1 MIELPEAVTYA
12 AGLDAALRGRVVVG
26 AHAAASPHRFAFYSG
41 DPRSYRDRLVG
52 CRPGGVLARGGLVLV
67 DLGDGE
73 HLVLNDGAYPRL
85 HAPGARVPD
94 RHQLRIDLDDGA
106 VVTVTVQMYGGL
118 HLVDLADADP
128 YVRAALTCPSPVSEG
143 FDEAW
148 VAGLWAQDGVERGSV
163 KAFLATQ
170 QRIPGVG
177 NGVLQDVCWAAR
189 VHPRRAVA
197 TLDADA
203 RAGLIRAL
211 RSTLA
216 AMVAGGGR
224 DTERGLTGEPG
235 GYRTVLS
242 RRTLE
247 LPCPRCGGRV
257 AKQSYLGGAVYAC
270 TGCQE

>member
-12 AGLDAALRGRVVVG
+12 AGLQAALTGRTVVEAQAG
-26 AHAAASPHRFAFYSG
+26 RSPHGFAFYSG
-41 DPRSYRDRLVG
+41 DPGSYRSRLRGRVL
-52 CRPGGVLARGGLVLV
+52 GGASAAGGLVLIDV
-67 DLGDGE
+67 GGGE
-73 HLVLNDGAYPRL
+73 HLLLGDGAYPRL

-94 RHQLRIDLDDGA
+94 RHQLRLDLDDGSA
-106 VVTVTVQMYGGL
+106 LTVGVQMYGGL
-118 HLVDLADADP
+118 HLVDVSDPDP
-128 YVRAALTCPSPVSEG
+128 YLEAALRCPSPLTER
-143 FDEAW
+143 FDQEW

-170 QRIPGVG
+170 QRIPGLG
-177 NGVLQDVCWAAR
+177 NGVLQDICWQAR

-197 TLDADA
+197 TLDAAARTALMDA
-203 RAGLIRAL
+203 V

-224 DTERGLTGEPG
+224 DTERTLQGEPG

-247 LPCPRCGGRV
+247 VPCPRCGGRV
-257 AKQSYLGGAVYAC
+257 GKSTYLGGAVYAC
-270 TGCQE
+270 GGCQE

>member
-12 AGLDAALRGRVVVG
+12 AGLDAALRGRRVVDARAG
-26 AHAAASPHRFAFYSG
+26 SSPHRFAFYSG
-41 DPRSYRDRLVG
+41 DPRSYRGRLVDR
-52 CRPGGVLARGGLVLV
+52 RPAGVVARGGLVLV

-73 HLVLNDGAYPRL
+73 HLVLGDGAYPRL

-106 VVTVTVQMYGGL
+106 VVTVGVQMYGGL
-118 HLVDLADADP
+118 HLVDLDDADP
-128 YVRAALTCPSPVSEG
+128 YVQAALTRPSPLSEE
-143 FDEAW
+143 FDEEW
-148 VAGLWAQDGVERGSV
+148 VAGLWAQEGVDRGSV

-177 NGVLQDVCWAAR
+177 NGVLQDVCWAAG

-197 TLDADA
+197 TLDRPA
-203 RAGLIRAL
+203 RAGLVEAL

-247 LPCPRCGGRV
+247 LPCPRCGGRIV
-257 AKQSYLGGAVYAC
+257 KQTYLGGAVYAC
-270 TGCQE
+270 AGCQE